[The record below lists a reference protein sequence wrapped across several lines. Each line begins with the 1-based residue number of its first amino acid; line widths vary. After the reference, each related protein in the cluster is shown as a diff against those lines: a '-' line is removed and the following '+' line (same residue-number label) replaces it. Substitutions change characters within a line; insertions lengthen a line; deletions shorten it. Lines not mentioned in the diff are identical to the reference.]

1 MCHTTL
7 SLWGCT
13 ASGGIFKA
21 ASCSK
26 AQAKVH
32 GCTDPNAFNYHKGA
46 EVNEP
51 GVCRYQ
57 DRDDA
62 STDVKGCVDFEA
74 INYKV
79 DATVPADEDDAW
91 KKADLTTASTFG
103 LAKSVL
109 ASIGE
114 EEKTRG
120 GAFLETAV
128 EPKDA
133 GAAHTAAAPSGEGK
147 CVYKGWNPTTQ
158 RDVDNRKTDPA
169 HCEKGKVT
177 LPAAAG
183 QSAVSMK
190 YSNTC
195 ACGAGGMMVEYGR
208 FCGRGYTGCPG
219 AQPCDALDA
228 CCQWHDWCCSAG
240 KGAMESCNCNAKFQE
255 CVQKVT
261 GPGFCGMMP
270 KARENILLKVI
281 GYTAAGGCQIV
292 EAITGIGGGKKRWPK
307 DVVKA
312 REEGV
317 TGGGVAPAASTGAK
331 GAKDAQPQDPS
342 DADGGDDET
351 KKAAVGG

>member
-13 ASGGIFKA
+13 ASGGVFKA

-183 QSAVSMK
+183 QSRRR
-190 YSNTC
+190 
-195 ACGAGGMMVEYGR
+195 AC
-208 FCGRGYTGCPG
+208 
-219 AQPCDALDA
+219 
-228 CCQWHDWCCSAG
+228 
-240 KGAMESCNCNAKFQE
+240 SCLMSLSQRS
-255 CVQKVT
+255 QQ
-261 GPGFCGMMP
+261 M
-270 KARENILLKVI
+270 R
-281 GYTAAGGCQIV
+281 TA
-292 EAITGIGGGKKRWPK
+292 
-307 DVVKA
+307 
-312 REEGV
+312 
-317 TGGGVAPAASTGAK
+317 
-331 GAKDAQPQDPS
+331 
-342 DADGGDDET
+342 
-351 KKAAVGG
+351 